1 MEIRSKSEGIKGM
14 DKVRNL
20 GFWIFF
26 FFACAAGM
34 RRGAPTGQWAM
45 ILSEGS
51 ARNEQK
57 KNGGQRPIRSPFTGI
72 QVRSLIAA
80 ISAFC

>member
-1 MEIRSKSEGIKGM
+1 VEIRSKSEGIKGM

-26 FFACAAGM
+26 VACAAGM

-57 KNGGQRPIRSPFTGI
+57 NCPAAHPQPIRSPFKC
-72 QVRSLIAA
+72 AP
-80 ISAFC
+80 

>member
-1 MEIRSKSEGIKGM
+1 M

-57 KNGGQRPIRSPFTGI
+57 EMVASGPSAAH
-72 QVRSLIAA
+72 SL
-80 ISAFC
+80 AFKCAP